1 MSLTASPQTLA
12 TAATYLSKADPA
24 LAPSIAQHGICTIEP
39 HSNYY
44 HQLINSIIGQQ
55 LSVKAARSIRTK
67 FYALFDGD
75 ELPTPEAILEK
86 SVEELRA
93 VGFSYAKARY
103 VQDLALHVLD
113 GRLSFSTIDQL
124 NNQEVTTKLT
134 AVKGVGEWTAHMF
147 MMFSMGRLDILPVG
161 DLGIKNGITRL
172 YGLSTA
178 PSPEQI
184 REIAAANNWHP
195 YESVAS
201 WYIWRSL
208 DNEPK

>member
-1 MSLTASPQTLA
+1 MTLIASPQTLA

-24 LAPSIAQHGICTIEP
+24 LAPIIAQHGICTIEP

-161 DLGIKNGITRL
+161 DLGIKNGIKQL
-172 YGLSTA
+172 YDQDLA
-178 PSPEQI
+178 PSPDKI
-184 REIAAANNWHP
+184 REIAIQNNWHP
-195 YESVAS
+195 YESVAC
-201 WYIWRSL
+201 WYVWRSL

>member
-1 MSLTASPQTLA
+1 MTLIASPQTLA

-24 LAPSIAQHGICTIEP
+24 LAPIITQHGICTIEP

-124 NNQEVTTKLT
+124 NNQEITTKLT

-161 DLGIKNGITRL
+161 DLGIKNGIKQL
-172 YGLSTA
+172 YDQDLA
-178 PSPEQI
+178 PSPDKI
-184 REIAAANNWHP
+184 REIAIQNNWHP
-195 YESVAS
+195 YESVAC
-201 WYIWRSL
+201 WYVWRSL